1 MKNKSGTILIILG
14 AVLIL
19 SALSL
24 LLWNRTEDQMAGNQA
39 GEALEQLREHL
50 PATAPAS
57 SAPPQETALPD
68 LTRPADMESIPIG
81 GYEYIGYLAIPT
93 LELELP
99 VMAQWDYARL
109 QIAPCRESGGTATN
123 DLVIAAHNYD
133 SHFGRL
139 HRLQPG
145 DWVTFTEVDGFL
157 NTYRVE
163 FCQVLQPDQVEAVLL
178 SEYDL
183 VLYTCT
189 KGGATRVVVYCNR
202 EESAGACVITTERI
216 EK

>member
-1 MKNKSGTILIILG
+1 MTVIKKSGIILMILG
-14 AVLIL
+14 TVLIG

-24 LLWNRTEDQMAGNQA
+24 LLYNRQEDIQASQSVDDLMEKLQATIQQPTTTPAPSETET
-39 GEALEQLREHL
+39 EPVE
-50 PATAPAS
+50 
-57 SAPPQETALPD
+57 
-68 LTRPADMESIPIG
+68 TRPAEMTSVIID
-81 GYEYIGYLAIPT
+81 GYEYIGYLSIPT

-109 QIAPCRESGGTATN
+109 RIAPCRESGATATN

-139 HRLQPG
+139 KQLQYG
-145 DWVTFTEVDGFL
+145 DSITFTEMDGFF
-157 NTYRVE
+157 NTYHVE
-163 FCQVLQPDQVEAVLL
+163 KTVILEPNQVEDVLL
-178 SEYDL
+178 SDYDL

-202 EESAGACVITTERI
+202 TLREDRYEQE
-216 EK
+216 

>member
-1 MKNKSGTILIILG
+1 MTVIKKCGIILLILG
-14 AVLIL
+14 TVLIG

-24 LLWNRTEDQMAGNQA
+24 LLYNQQEDTQASQSVDDLIGKLQSTIAQPTTPPDSEPSETE
-39 GEALEQLREHL
+39 
-50 PATAPAS
+50 TAPA
-57 SAPPQETALPD
+57 E
-68 LTRPADMESIPIG
+68 TRPAEMKTVIID
-81 GYEYIGYLAIPT
+81 GYEYIGYLSIPT

-109 QIAPCRESGGTATN
+109 KIAPCRESGATATD

-139 HRLQPG
+139 KQLQPG
-145 DWVTFTEVDGFL
+145 ENITFTEMDGFF
-157 NTYRVE
+157 NSYRVE
-163 FCQVLQPDQVEAVLL
+163 KTVILAPDQVEDVLL
-178 SEYDL
+178 SDYDL

-202 EESAGACVITTERI
+202 ENQEVN
-216 EK
+216 

>member
-1 MKNKSGTILIILG
+1 MTVIKKCGIILLILG
-14 AVLIL
+14 TVLIG

-24 LLWNRTEDQMAGNQA
+24 LLYNQQEDIQA
-39 GEALEQLREHL
+39 SQSVDDLMEKIQATIQQPTTTPALEPSESE
-50 PATAPAS
+50 TAPL
-57 SAPPQETALPD
+57 E
-68 LTRPADMESIPIG
+68 TRPAEMETMIID
-81 GYEYIGYLAIPT
+81 GYEYIGYLSIPT

-109 QIAPCRESGGTATN
+109 KIAPCRESGATATDN
-123 DLVIAAHNYD
+123 LVIAAHNYD

-139 HRLQPG
+139 KQLQPG
-145 DWVTFTEVDGFL
+145 ENITFTEMDGFF

-163 FCQVLQPDQVEAVLL
+163 KTVILEPNQVEDVLL
-178 SEYDL
+178 SDYDL

-202 EESAGACVITTERI
+202 TLRED
-216 EK
+216 